1 MKLLKRWLTRI
12 FVTIG
17 IISVI
22 PPLVIYFFSAHVQEN
37 RLNGK
42 DSVVLTINL
51 ASPITEAPSQSNFSL
66 FNKRGISLLELISTL
81 KLAKKDPRV
90 KGIVINGKANNM
102 GLAQMQEMRDAILNF
117 QKSGKFAI
125 FYTDSF
131 GELTPGLKS
140 YYFATACKEIWM
152 QPSGE
157 LNLTGIQLEIPF
169 LAKVLKEWGVLP
181 QIGTREEY
189 KNALTFLTDENFT
202 PANEESFK
210 SLAKG
215 IYEQF
220 VAGIQK
226 DREIPK
232 EALENIMQ
240 NTPLLGGTDAQKLDL
255 VDQLVFEDELEERVK
270 KQVNGPVKLLKIRH
284 YEEAVQGEKSKLY
297 DKLTTKN
304 EDQQRIALV
313 FGTGEIVRSSSDSA
327 WDMGESPNQLTPLTI
342 RRAVDGILK
351 DPSIKAVIFR
361 IDSPG
366 GSPVASDSILHSI
379 QRLKAKKIPLIIS
392 MGNAAASGG
401 YWIAASADHI
411 LASPLTITGSIGVVG
426 GKISFAGLAEKLKV
440 NVGIVTEGSNSQ
452 MWSQV
457 VPYTPAQWDA
467 LQKNLDRLYQNF
479 LNIVVQGRKLTPE
492 HVREVAKG
500 RAWLG
505 FEARE
510 FGLVDEIGGLE
521 SAINK
526 AKSILKIPTE
536 SLVSIEIYPRPKSLK
551 EKLKSIL
558 EGEENDADSFFDDML
573 SLVHMVRMLL
583 NPAMHNQGVKATIPE
598 VK

>member
-22 PPLVIYFFSAHVQEN
+22 PPLAIYFFSAHVQEN
-37 RLNGK
+37 RLNAK

-51 ASPITEAPSQSNFSL
+51 ASPITEAPNQSNFSL
-66 FNKRGISLLELISTL
+66 FHKRGISLLELISTL
-81 KLAKKDPRV
+81 KIAKNDARV
-90 KGIVINGKANNM
+90 KGIVINGKANNL

-240 NTPLLGGTDAQKLDL
+240 TNPLLGGTDAQKLDL
-255 VDQLVFEDELEERVK
+255 VDQLVFEDYR
-270 KQVNGPVKLLKIRH
+270 
-284 YEEAVQGEKSKLY
+284 
-297 DKLTTKN
+297 
-304 EDQQRIALV
+304 
-313 FGTGEIVRSSSDSA
+313 
-327 WDMGESPNQLTPLTI
+327 
-342 RRAVDGILK
+342 
-351 DPSIKAVIFR
+351 
-361 IDSPG
+361 
-366 GSPVASDSILHSI
+366 
-379 QRLKAKKIPLIIS
+379 
-392 MGNAAASGG
+392 
-401 YWIAASADHI
+401 
-411 LASPLTITGSIGVVG
+411 
-426 GKISFAGLAEKLKV
+426 
-440 NVGIVTEGSNSQ
+440 
-452 MWSQV
+452 
-457 VPYTPAQWDA
+457 
-467 LQKNLDRLYQNF
+467 
-479 LNIVVQGRKLTPE
+479 
-492 HVREVAKG
+492 
-500 RAWLG
+500 
-505 FEARE
+505 
-510 FGLVDEIGGLE
+510 
-521 SAINK
+521 
-526 AKSILKIPTE
+526 
-536 SLVSIEIYPRPKSLK
+536 
-551 EKLKSIL
+551 
-558 EGEENDADSFFDDML
+558 
-573 SLVHMVRMLL
+573 
-583 NPAMHNQGVKATIPE
+583 
-598 VK
+598 